1 MTFTILNAIRDC
13 GAATLQGKGHKAVLY
28 ALALRGEVH
37 TATVAN
43 LATSAG
49 VSVRTARRA
58 LSTLEGA
65 GYLSVE
71 SAVGKPSEV
80 RIVAPSK
87 WPCAAACEHHPGQC
101 GHTTPANMARVEP
114 NPGQYGQGT
123 PANVARVEPN
133 PGQCGQGTPAN
144 VTAKEYIYVN
154 NNLPTNTKIIEGA
167 GGSGDLSA
175 AERLARWRPIW
186 EAVIGRGALPTLE
199 QLRRA
204 NPRITEGG
212 LSHCLGEVALARAE
226 GGVRKPYGLFWA
238 KVKEC
243 KGDESLWTME
253 AVKRAL
259 TPSAFACG
267 RDARSYDKGRAFDPG
282 PPLDQEA
289 RALALAAARAG
300 FAGVFGKGGAQ

>member
-87 WPCAAACEHHPGQC
+87 WPCAAACEHNPGQY
-101 GHTTPANMARVEP
+101 GHTTPANMARVED

-123 PANVARVEPN
+123 PANM
-133 PGQCGQGTPAN
+133 
-144 VTAKEYIYVN
+144 TAKEYIYVN

-204 NPRITEGG
+204 NPGSR
-212 LSHCLGEVALARAE
+212 
-226 GGVRKPYGLFWA
+226 
-238 KVKEC
+238 
-243 KGDESLWTME
+243 
-253 AVKRAL
+253 
-259 TPSAFACG
+259 
-267 RDARSYDKGRAFDPG
+267 
-282 PPLDQEA
+282 
-289 RALALAAARAG
+289 RAG
-300 FAGVFGKGGAQ
+300 